1 MSIAAWI
8 YNANVVIKNNNLQGA
23 YSALKSNYEN
33 GKTSQS
39 INSATL
45 EKVKNHDNLVS
56 FLESEFYNVNKL
68 DDSIVIVDGDIDT
81 ITGDLFNLF
90 EAIAPFVEPGSL
102 LEIRDEEE
110 QQLNLTFDG
119 ENVTYESDAF

>member
-8 YNANVVIKNNNLQGA
+8 CNANVIIKNNNLQGA

-39 INSATL
+39 INFATL
-45 EKVKNHDNLVS
+45 EKIKSNDNLVD

-110 QQLNLTFDG
+110 QQLNLAFDG
-119 ENVTYESDAF
+119 ESVSYEGDAF

>member
-23 YSALKSNYEN
+23 YSELKSNYEN

-45 EKVKNHDNLVS
+45 EKIKNNDNLVS

-110 QQLNLTFDG
+110 QQLNLAFDG
-119 ENVTYESDAF
+119 ESVSYEGDAF